1 MGHDDDEERIYQLQQ
16 LLASL
21 EETCKQAGILRAEVQ
36 RRLADIR
43 RRDLPVRTPTERRR
57 KPR

>member
-21 EETCKQAGILRAEVQ
+21 EETCTQAGILRAEVQ